1 MKVHF
6 ERGKGDQRGKRRP
19 QEEKGGQGVDE
30 GGNGGGGLGG
40 NVVDLLLEQLE
51 YSQTIIPGGVSAP
64 PTAYRSGG
72 KWKVWKLG
80 QATYCL
86 RSGLDSAGAEWRSQG
101 KGAVAALIP
110 EEFALHSGRIGGA
123 MKLAE
128 MGAPSWMS
136 RRERRWAS

>member
-30 GGNGGGGLGG
+30 GGSGGGGLGG

-64 PTAYRSGG
+64 PTAKSCLLWRQRGAGSL
-72 KWKVWKLG
+72 WR
-80 QATYCL
+80 QRAT
-86 RSGLDSAGAEWRSQG
+86 R
-101 KGAVAALIP
+101 P
-110 EEFALHSGRIGGA
+110 GRKHA
-123 MKLAE
+123 MKSCRYDHPRQE
-128 MGAPSWMS
+128 KDKQ
-136 RRERRWAS
+136 RERARVAHLHIYIYLV